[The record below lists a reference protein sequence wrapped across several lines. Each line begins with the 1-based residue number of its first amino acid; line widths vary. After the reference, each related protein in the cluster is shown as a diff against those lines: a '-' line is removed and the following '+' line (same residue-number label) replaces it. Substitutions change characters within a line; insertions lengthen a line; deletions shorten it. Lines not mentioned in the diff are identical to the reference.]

1 MFPNN
6 GLALYE
12 CISIALLFIGTKGY
26 VLKCII
32 LSWKKKCRAD
42 LKQVS
47 RKEKFQKTYR
57 VFPFTL

>member
-12 CISIALLFIGTKGY
+12 CISIAPLFIGTKGY

-47 RKEKFQKTYR
+47 RKEKFQKT
-57 VFPFTL
+57 